1 MKYSAF
7 VVNLLD
13 RLATVALT
21 FVVVGGIGA
30 IYFFKPFT
38 QEGVSEPEPP
48 FYCALRRM
56 MLLELETL
64 HEQRI
69 VASLEHRGVV
79 LELRENPHPNRGD
92 FSLLWTRRTGPELSG
107 EMSSCVIVS
116 GVDWTR
122 PNGSPFLVDID
133 YDPFA
138 E

>member
-1 MKYSAF
+1 MKHHR
-7 VVNLLD
+7 LLD
-13 RLATVALT
+13 RLATGTLT
-21 FVVVGGIGA
+21 LVVVGGIGA
-30 IYFFKPFT
+30 IYFFKPFP
-38 QEGVSEPEPP
+38 QENVSEPEPP

-69 VASLEHRGVV
+69 VASLEHRDVV

-92 FSLLWTRRTGPELSG
+92 FSLLWTRRTEPELSG
-107 EMSSCVIVS
+107 EMHSCVIVS
-116 GVDWTR
+116 GMDWTR